1 MQLTLFPFSI
11 ISSQHFCRIFFFSLF
26 IGLCLVIKMDRK
38 KIIIVILIISAGA
51 TLCRPYQISFLF
63 IFLNLLGTIVPPLPG
78 IILADYFI
86 IPSWSYARLESVK
99 FHNFNIIPW
108 IAWVLSLVL
117 VFTLPFGLP
126 SLNGLILGAVIYTV
140 LMKITKNRLSR
151 RINSWKN

>member
-1 MQLTLFPFSI
+1 
-11 ISSQHFCRIFFFSLF
+11 
-26 IGLCLVIKMDRK
+26 MDRK

-63 IFLNLLGTIVPPLPG
+63 TFLNLLGTIVPPLPG

-86 IPSWSYARLESVK
+86 IHHGSYARLEGVK

-108 IAWVLSLVL
+108 IAWVLSPVL

-140 LMKITKNRLSR
+140 LMKITKKQV
-151 RINSWKN
+151 IKED

>member
-1 MQLTLFPFSI
+1 MYST
-11 ISSQHFCRIFFFSLF
+11 SLNLSNAF
-26 IGLCLVIKMDRK
+26 KMDRK

-63 IFLNLLGTIVPPLPG
+63 TFLNLLGTIVPPLPG

-86 IPSWSYARLESVK
+86 IHHGSYARLEGVK

-140 LMKITKNRLSR
+140 LMKITKKQV
-151 RINSWKN
+151 IKED